1 MVINMEQTKYRS
13 FMELIKNVYFITIN
27 TPDMA
32 KRQLL
37 KDVSEGMHVARVAA
51 KGSLKTRSAKFFFQ

>member
-1 MVINMEQTKYRS
+1 MEQTKYRS
-13 FMELIKNVYFITIN
+13 FMELIKNVDFITIN

-32 KRQLL
+32 KKQLQ
-37 KDVSEGMHVARVAA
+37 KDVSEGMHVGRGAG